1 MMKNNKTL
9 LIILGIIFI
18 IMISVSMINFKS
30 LNKKQTIDKSI
41 VFDKPTSDLKDKEY
55 ITELYICNSN
65 NNVCEIVS

>member
-1 MMKNNKTL
+1 
-9 LIILGIIFI
+9 
-18 IMISVSMINFKS
+18 MISVSMISFKS

-65 NNVCEIVS
+65 NNVCEIVN